1 MRAVVILLLL
11 LAAAKLGFQEYQFR
25 AATRDALVE
34 AYRQHAVEACGHD
47 ARSQSLGVG
56 AQGWANPRAVQ
67 VVIGRRGLEVYP
79 WQVDHAN
86 WNARYHNPYLLLTAG
101 PRTGSVVCEY
111 DILNAVASVAR
122 M

>member
-1 MRAVVILLLL
+1 MRAFVILLLL
-11 LAAAKLGFQEYQFR
+11 LAAGKLGFQEYLFR
-25 AATRDALVE
+25 AASRDALLA
-34 AYRQHAVEACGHD
+34 AYRQNAVEACQRD

-56 AQGWANPRAVQ
+56 AQGWANPRTVQ
-67 VVIGRRGLEVYP
+67 LVIGRRALDVYP

-101 PRTGSVVCEY
+101 PRSGTVVCEY
-111 DILNAVASVAR
+111 DILNAAASVAR